1 MKEAIK
7 KQDLI
12 SWSQSR
18 GRHWASRLHSFDS
31 LFFSHI
37 GQETV
42 PLLSPRRR
50 QNSSSLLFFLF
61 LSQTLCSAP
70 PSSEF
75 YVQHPTTGSSE
86 QWTGRGC
93 FSPINID
100 NILLVETSISL
111 SFLKKTIL
119 DSRNIYTFFYCLLQ
133 TKSCLVNTFS
143 RGISYDFP

>member
-1 MKEAIK
+1 MK
-7 KQDLI
+7 
-12 SWSQSR
+12 
-18 GRHWASRLHSFDS
+18 RLDFI

-50 QNSSSLLFFLF
+50 LNSSSLLFFLF

-70 PSSEF
+70 PSSGF

-111 SFLKKTIL
+111 FLKKKQKTYRIQVTSTL
-119 DSRNIYTFFYCLLQ
+119 FLLLTANQVVPCKHFFPRHFL
-133 TKSCLVNTFS
+133 
-143 RGISYDFP
+143 